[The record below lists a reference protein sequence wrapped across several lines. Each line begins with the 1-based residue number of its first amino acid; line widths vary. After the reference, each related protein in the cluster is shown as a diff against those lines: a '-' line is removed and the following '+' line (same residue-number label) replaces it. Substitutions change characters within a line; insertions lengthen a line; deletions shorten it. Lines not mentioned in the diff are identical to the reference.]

1 MKKKENSLDLYDI
14 NIENKL
20 INDEI
25 DLILKE
31 IIYQCLIIDFDKLI
45 RIYKLIEYK
54 LFNKKDFLYDNN
66 FDNIILP

>member
-14 NIENKL
+14 KINENKL

-31 IIYQCLIIDFDKLI
+31 IIY
-45 RIYKLIEYK
+45 
-54 LFNKKDFLYDNN
+54 
-66 FDNIILP
+66 

>member
-14 NIENKL
+14 NINENKL

-31 IIYQCLIIDFDKLI
+31 IIY
-45 RIYKLIEYK
+45 
-54 LFNKKDFLYDNN
+54 
-66 FDNIILP
+66 

>member
-31 IIYQCLIIDFDKLI
+31 IIY
-45 RIYKLIEYK
+45 
-54 LFNKKDFLYDNN
+54 
-66 FDNIILP
+66 